1 MGNQVDSIGMKIK
14 LSLDMATAQEIVT
27 EALMS
32 EGFGVLTEIDV
43 QATLKKKLD
52 MEYKPYKILG
62 ACNPKLAHKALEIST
77 DVGLL
82 LPCNVTL
89 QQSGESSIEVSI
101 VDPLKLMSVADYPEL
116 KPIAEEAERRMR
128 RVISTLENG

>member
-1 MGNQVDSIGMKIK
+1 MDSIGMKIN
-14 LSLDMATAQEIVT
+14 LSLDMATAHERVT

-43 QATLKKKLD
+43 QATLKKKLNI
-52 MEYKPYKILG
+52 EYKPYKILG
-62 ACNPKLAHKALEIST
+62 ACNPNLAHQALETST

-89 QQSGESSIEVSI
+89 QQTAESSIEVSI
-101 VDPLKLMSVADYPEL
+101 VDPLKLMSVVDYPGL
-116 KPIAEEAERRMR
+116 KPIAEEAERRLR
-128 RVISTLENG
+128 RVVSTLENG